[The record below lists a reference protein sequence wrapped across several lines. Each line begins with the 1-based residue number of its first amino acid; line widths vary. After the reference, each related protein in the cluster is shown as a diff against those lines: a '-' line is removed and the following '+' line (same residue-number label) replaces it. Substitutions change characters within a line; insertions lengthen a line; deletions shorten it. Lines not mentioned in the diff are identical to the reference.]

1 MSSVVASL
9 VYKCRA
15 KNDDD
20 ASIPLIFL
28 ENNEIYKRS
37 QQVDF

>member
-28 ENNEIYKRS
+28 ENNEIYIKANR
-37 QQVDF
+37 